1 MNLVKTSIRN
11 QENVRRRNFAMKLVF
26 LIILEVFYAGN
37 TFLQPILEK
46 YEILTHILRAL
57 IFLLSANLIISLGR
71 IITLRIYLR
80 QREDAKIQPNF
91 TIGID
96 RISTLLNGI
105 VLLISLMLAFGI
117 RPLEFLTSI
126 TIVAAAIALLTK
138 EYITNIVNGLIMM
151 FSDQL
156 EIGDKIQIGR
166 HTGFIRDITLI
177 NLILK
182 NDTGE
187 IILIPNS
194 MALNSDVVNFS
205 KNNTHQVILDA
216 EIPTKAE
223 LQLIQLEKALTAQL
237 EPYSEAVFKDGAQ
250 LNVLE
255 RKPESLIIRF
265 QFPIKTA
272 EKSTEVKLKKELN
285 QSLLNWTHEHR
296 KDELL

>member
-11 QENVRRRNFAMKLVF
+11 QENVRRRNFALKLVF

-37 TFLQPILEK
+37 TFLQPILEE
-46 YEILTHILRAL
+46 YELLAHILRAF

-177 NLILK
+177 NMVLK

-187 IILIPNS
+187 IILVPNS

-223 LQLIQLEKALTAQL
+223 LQLIDLEKALAAQL
-237 EPYSEAVFKDGAQ
+237 EPYPEAVFKDGAQ

-255 RKPESLIIRF
+255 RKSESLIIRF

-272 EKSTEVKLKKELN
+272 EKATELKLKKELN